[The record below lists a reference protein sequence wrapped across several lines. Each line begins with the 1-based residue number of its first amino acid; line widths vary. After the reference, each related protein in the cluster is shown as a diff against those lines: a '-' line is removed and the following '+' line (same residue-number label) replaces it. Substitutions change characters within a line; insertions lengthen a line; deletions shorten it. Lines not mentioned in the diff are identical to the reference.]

1 MGKLVTYTL
10 RIPSQNQNE
19 YPETHLFQTFIADN
33 SATIYAVDNVIT
45 DKDSGNR
52 KFKELTTGRN
62 AEKQITELTLSNQ
75 EICDYLLNSMDQSAN
90 ALSSPQQWEAAKEYN
105 DNLSRIL
112 TTFQQMAG

>member
-33 SATIYAVDNVIT
+33 GSTVYAVDSVLT
-45 DKDSGNR
+45 DKDSGNK
-52 KFKELTTGRN
+52 KFKELTTGRK
-62 AEKQITELTLSNQ
+62 AEKQIMELNLSNE

-90 ALSSPQQWEAAKEYN
+90 LLSNSQQWEGAKAYN